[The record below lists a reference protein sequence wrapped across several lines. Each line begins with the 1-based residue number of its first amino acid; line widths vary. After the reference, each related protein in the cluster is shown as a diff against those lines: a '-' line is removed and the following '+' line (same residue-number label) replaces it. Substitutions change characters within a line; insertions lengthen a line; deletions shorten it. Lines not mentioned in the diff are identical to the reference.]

1 MRSNIERNTNRIAL
15 GNRQGRV
22 IVSAVE
28 TLHALDCAHRFA
40 RHVVRHAVAAACS
53 YLAKRQTKLATA
65 TGTAGYLGLTS
76 PSMFRSRGWQ
86 MVRPLPVASV
96 VRV

>member
-1 MRSNIERNTNRIAL
+1 MRSIIERNTNRIAL

-28 TLHALDCAHRFA
+28 MVRMLDCAHRSA
-40 RHVVRHAVAAACS
+40 RHLVRHALVSACTS
-53 YLAKRQTKLATA
+53 SAKRAMKQAVA
-65 TGTAGYLGLTS
+65 TGAAGYLGRPSLSTS
-76 PSMFRSRGWQ
+76 RPRNWQ
-86 MVRPLPVASV
+86 SVFPLPVASV